1 MDSQTPKKK
10 SIFKRWWFWVIV
22 VIVLFIIIAASGN
35 STPQKVGDTSSS
47 TPATSSSQPQAFN
60 VGDQVKIGDS
70 ILTVNKVSVTQGGEF
85 LKPDAGD
92 EFVNL
97 NITIQ
102 NTSNTSQYVTTLG
115 QMFIKDSGGNSY
127 QVTTTDVTEQN
138 ISNDLDG
145 QVIADSKRT
154 GWVGFEVP
162 AEDKGLQFQYQASE
176 FGGNTVTVDLN
187 Q

>member
-1 MDSQTPKKK
+1 MGDAGSTTASASAAPQT
-10 SIFKRWWFWVIV
+10 FK
-22 VIVLFIIIAASGN
+22 
-35 STPQKVGDTSSS
+35 
-47 TPATSSSQPQAFN
+47 
-60 VGDQVKIGDS
+60 VGDQVKMGDS
-70 ILTVNKVSVTQGGEF
+70 VLTVNKVSVTQGGEF

-145 QVIADSKRT
+145 QVIANSKRT

-162 AEDKGLQFQYQASE
+162 AKDTGLTFQYQASE
-176 FGGNTVTVDLN
+176 FGGNTTVVDLGR
-187 Q
+187 